1 MTLAFLWWWS
11 KASITRPNWRDGLR
25 AALEVI
31 ERNHTVDWYLDED
44 FPEDHYDAYLIWGD
58 SYCPAIEKIKSYG
71 GKKGICLSTDPV
83 NIDNLRNLDVVF
95 CESSVVYDEV
105 RQQGLRAIQA
115 FGTDTDFFKPKNNG
129 KDIEYFYPATF
140 SPWKRQSTIA
150 HLGPKLHC
158 VGTVQ
163 PDGEGELQVCRENDV
178 SVEVGYFPVEKIL
191 DMYQNSMMVPIPA
204 IHGSERTV
212 LESMACGIVPE
223 VNPANRKAFSYIKEM
238 YDQKT
243 NPREFVL
250 SHYSSE
256 GYAEK
261 LLKGL
266 T

>member
-44 FPEDHYDAYLIWGD
+44 FPEDHYDAYLIW
-58 SYCPAIEKIKSYG
+58 
-71 GKKGICLSTDPV
+71 
-83 NIDNLRNLDVVF
+83 
-95 CESSVVYDEV
+95 
-105 RQQGLRAIQA
+105 
-115 FGTDTDFFKPKNNG
+115 
-129 KDIEYFYPATF
+129 
-140 SPWKRQSTIA
+140 
-150 HLGPKLHC
+150 
-158 VGTVQ
+158 
-163 PDGEGELQVCRENDV
+163 
-178 SVEVGYFPVEKIL
+178 
-191 DMYQNSMMVPIPA
+191 
-204 IHGSERTV
+204 V